1 MDHHRCSIL
10 DVTLECLGREKG
22 SLREIAT
29 ATGVPY
35 STLSKISSRAV
46 TDPRVST
53 VQVLYDY
60 FVDRGLAHRPHADCR
75 SLKPPLLPQAKS

>member
-1 MDHHRCSIL
+1 ML
-10 DVTLECLGREKG
+10 AVTLECLEREKG
-22 SLREIAT
+22 GLREIAK

-35 STLSKISSRAV
+35 STLSKISSGAV

-60 FVDRGLAHRPHADCR
+60 FVDRALAEPSA
-75 SLKPPLLPQAKS
+75 SQAVH

>member
-1 MDHHRCSIL
+1 MIQLRCSLL
-10 DVTLECLGREKG
+10 DVTLECLERERG
-22 SLREIAT
+22 SLREIAK

-46 TDPRVST
+46 TNPRVST

-60 FVDRGLAHRPHADCR
+60 FVDRALAARGESVATR
-75 SLKPPLLPQAKS
+75 